1 MLVSSLR
8 LFNRYYYVKLLIIGR
23 YLEILAA
30 LRRRITFIVFKFLKV
45 RRVLAVWVG
54 MRAHR
59 RWRRKLMVLSR
70 MWPVGCRSVMVG
82 MWRARTEAIWWLRWW
97 QRRRPSWEHVV
108 VAWATKG
115 LVIWGFKLLLWYL
128 VLRYGD
134 SGTIVSLLLKAV
146 HISTVCKMLI
156 VVGSV
161 HRAVAAILDQ
171 VVPDSE
177 VHLALLLRLSPLLD
191 FTCLS
196 MSRLFVLVLYLLMI
210 RGSNLLLVM
219 LIMTYLLEH
228 MKVFVRILV

>member
-8 LFNRYYYVKLLIIGR
+8 LFKRYYYVKLLIISR

-30 LRRRITFIVFKFLKV
+30 LRRRITFIVCKFLKV
-45 RRVLAVWVG
+45 RRMLAVRVG

-191 FTCLS
+191 FTYLS